1 MIRKSLTWG
10 SVIMR
15 LGIRYLLITLTADG
29 WTGVVVNEPRPT
41 GGPDVVLQSS
51 GLRPG
56 PLAAGL
62 AAAVIAAVA
71 GLTVGP
77 VDIAAHRVALQ
88 LFDGLPGVA
97 LDSGLSD
104 AHAAIVEQIR
114 LPRVVLG
121 LLVGATLSV
130 SGATYQGAFR
140 NPLADPYLLGIAAGA
155 GLGAT
160 IAITSNLGDG
170 AGMLDPVPLAAF
182 AGALISVTVSYVAGH
197 LGGRSTASLILAG
210 IAVASFL
217 TACQTYVLQANSDA
231 FRQIFAWILGRIATS
246 GWSEPA
252 LMLPYFAVTVAVVL
266 RYRRALDVLAVGDEE
281 AAAHGIEPRRVRMIV
296 VLAASL
302 GAAAAVSVSGLI
314 GFVGIIVPHTVRLA
328 FGTGNRLV
336 LPLSILFGGAFMVLA
351 DLAARTALA
360 PAELPIG
367 VVTAFLGA
375 PFFVLVLRTSR
386 REIW

>member
-1 MIRKSLTWG
+1 MT
-10 SVIMR
+10 
-15 LGIRYLLITLTADG
+15 
-29 WTGVVVNEPRPT
+29 EPHAGR
-41 GGPDVVLQSS
+41 GPETVLRAS
-51 GLRPG
+51 GLRPAS
-56 PLAAGL
+56 LAAGL
-62 AAAVIAAVA
+62 AAVAVAVTA
-71 GLTVGP
+71 GLTIGP
-77 VDIAAHRVALQ
+77 VNIAGHRVALQ
-88 LFDGLPGVA
+88 LLDGLPQVS

-104 AHAAIVEQIR
+104 AHVAIVEQIR

-121 LLVGATLSV
+121 LLVGATLSM
-130 SGATYQGAFR
+130 SGAAYQGAFR

-160 IAITSNLGDG
+160 VAITGNFGDG
-170 AGMLDPVPLAAF
+170 AGVLDPVPLAAF
-182 AGALISVTVSYVAGH
+182 AGALISVAVSYAAGH

-231 FRQIFAWILGRIATS
+231 FREIFAWILGRVATS

-252 LMLPYFAVTVAVVL
+252 LMLPYFVVTVAVVL

-281 AAAHGIEPRRVRMIV
+281 AAALGLEPRRVRMIV

-328 FGTGNRLV
+328 FGASNRVV
-336 LPLSILFGGAFMVLA
+336 LPLSVLFGGAFMVLA
-351 DLAARTALA
+351 DLVARTALA

>member
-1 MIRKSLTWG
+1 MTDPQPAG
-10 SVIMR
+10 A
-15 LGIRYLLITLTADG
+15 AD
-29 WTGVVVNEPRPT
+29 VALRA
-41 GGPDVVLQSS
+41 S

-56 PLAAGL
+56 PLVAGF
-62 AAAVIAAVA
+62 AAVVVAVVA
-71 GLTVGP
+71 GLTIGP

-88 LFDGLPGVA
+88 LLDGLPGMS

-104 AHAAIVEQIR
+104 THAAIVEQIR
-114 LPRVVLG
+114 LPRVALG

-130 SGATYQGAFR
+130 SGAAYQAAFR

-170 AGMLDPVPLAAF
+170 AGALDPVPLAAF
-182 AGALISVTVSYVAGH
+182 AGALVSVAVSYVAGH

-231 FRQIFAWILGRIATS
+231 FREIFAWILGRIATS

-252 LMLPYFAVTVAVVL
+252 LMLPYFLVTVAVVL

-281 AAAHGIEPRRVRMIV
+281 AAALGLEPRRVRVIV

-328 FGTGNRLV
+328 FGSSNRAV
-336 LPLSILFGGAFMVLA
+336 LPLSVLFGAAFMVLA
-351 DLAARTALA
+351 DLVARTVLS

>member
-1 MIRKSLTWG
+1 MTDPRSRDATDAAL
-10 SVIMR
+10 SV
-15 LGIRYLLITLTADG
+15 
-29 WTGVVVNEPRPT
+29 
-41 GGPDVVLQSS
+41 S
-51 GLRPG
+51 GLRAG
-56 PLAAGL
+56 PLAVGL
-62 AAAVIAAVA
+62 ATVAIAVVA
-71 GLTVGP
+71 GLTIGP
-77 VDIAAHRVALQ
+77 VDIAAHRVALE
-88 LFDGLPGVA
+88 LLDGLPGVT
-97 LDSGLSD
+97 LDSGLSG
-104 AHAAIVEQIR
+104 AHAAIVEEIR

-121 LLVGATLSV
+121 LLVGAILSM
-130 SGATYQGAFR
+130 SGAAYQGAFR

-160 IAITSNLGDG
+160 VAITSNLGDG
-170 AGMLDPVPLAAF
+170 AGLFDPVPMTAF
-182 AGALISVTVSYVAGH
+182 AGALVAVAVSYAAGH

-231 FRQIFAWILGRIATS
+231 FREIFAWILGRVATS

-252 LMLPYFAVTVAVVL
+252 LMLPYFVVTVAVVL

-281 AAAHGIEPRRVRMIV
+281 AAALGLEPRRVRLVV

-328 FGTGNRLV
+328 FGASNRLV
-336 LPLSILFGGAFMVLA
+336 LPLSVLFGGAFMVLA
-351 DLAARTALA
+351 DLVARTALA

>member
-1 MIRKSLTWG
+1 MTVTDPQPADEVTTSLQ
-10 SVIMR
+10 
-15 LGIRYLLITLTADG
+15 A
-29 WTGVVVNEPRPT
+29 
-41 GGPDVVLQSS
+41 S

-62 AAAVIAAVA
+62 AAAAIAVIA
-71 GLTVGP
+71 GLTIGP
-77 VDIAAHRVALQ
+77 VDIAAHRVALE
-88 LFDGLPGVA
+88 LLDGLPGVSI
-97 LDSGLSD
+97 DSGLSG

-121 LLVGATLSV
+121 LLVGATLSM
-130 SGATYQGAFR
+130 SGAAYQGAFR

-170 AGMLDPVPLAAF
+170 AGALDPVPLAAF
-182 AGALISVTVSYVAGH
+182 AGALIAVTVSYVAGH
-197 LGGRSTASLILAG
+197 VGGRSTASLILAG

-252 LMLPYFAVTVAVVL
+252 LMLPYFVVTTAVVL

-281 AAAHGIEPRRVRMIV
+281 AAALGLEPRRVRMIV

-328 FGTGNRLV
+328 FGSSNRAV
-336 LPLSILFGGAFMVLA
+336 LPLSVLFGGAFMVLA
-351 DLAARTALA
+351 DLAARTVLS

>member
-1 MIRKSLTWG
+1 MSDPQPAGRADA
-10 SVIMR
+10 
-15 LGIRYLLITLTADG
+15 LLQA
-29 WTGVVVNEPRPT
+29 
-41 GGPDVVLQSS
+41 S

-62 AAAVIAAVA
+62 AAVAIAVVA
-71 GLTVGP
+71 GLTIGP
-77 VDIAAHRVALQ
+77 VDIATHRVALQ
-88 LFDGLPGVA
+88 LLDGLPGVT

-104 AHAAIVEQIR
+104 AHAAIVEKIR
-114 LPRVVLG
+114 LPRVALG
-121 LLVGATLSV
+121 LLVGATLSM
-130 SGATYQGAFR
+130 SGAAYQGAFR

-170 AGMLDPVPLAAF
+170 AGALDPVPLAAF

-252 LMLPYFAVTVAVVL
+252 LMLPYFGVTVAVVL

-281 AAAHGIEPRRVRMIV
+281 AAALGLEPRRVRMIV

-328 FGTGNRLV
+328 FGTSNRLV
-336 LPLSILFGGAFMVLA
+336 LPLSVLFGGAFMVLA

>member
-1 MIRKSLTWG
+1 M
-10 SVIMR
+10 
-15 LGIRYLLITLTADG
+15 
-29 WTGVVVNEPRPT
+29 
-41 GGPDVVLQSS
+41 
-51 GLRPG
+51 
-56 PLAAGL
+56 
-62 AAAVIAAVA
+62 A
-71 GLTVGP
+71 GLTIGP
-77 VDIAAHRVALQ
+77 VDIGAHRVVLELLDA
-88 LFDGLPGVA
+88 LPGFSF
-97 LDSGLSD
+97 DSGLSD
-104 AHAAIVEQIR
+104 AHAAIVKEIR

-121 LLVGATLSV
+121 LLVGAVLAV

-170 AGMLDPVPLAAF
+170 AGAFDPVPLAAF
-182 AGALISVTVSYVAGH
+182 AGALIAVAVSYAAGH

-231 FRQIFAWILGRIATS
+231 FRKIFAWILGRIATS

-252 LMLPYFAVTVAVVL
+252 MMLPYFLVTVAVVL

-281 AAAHGIEPRRVRMIV
+281 AAALGLDPRRVRLIV

-314 GFVGIIVPHTVRLA
+314 GFVGIIVPHTVRLL
-328 FGTGNRLV
+328 FGTSNRAV
-336 LPLSILFGGAFMVLA
+336 LPLSVLFWGAFMVLA
-351 DLAARTALA
+351 DLTARTALA

-375 PFFVLVLRTSR
+375 PFFVLVLRTTR

>member
-1 MIRKSLTWG
+1 MSD
-10 SVIMR
+10 SQP
-15 LGIRYLLITLTADG
+15 
-29 WTGVVVNEPRPT
+29 N
-41 GGPDVVLQSS
+41 GGPDVVLEAS
-51 GLRPG
+51 GLRPRS
-56 PLAAGL
+56 LAAGL
-62 AAAVIAAVA
+62 AAAAVAVVA
-71 GLTVGP
+71 GLTIGP

-88 LFDGLPGVA
+88 LLDGLPG
-97 LDSGLSD
+97 LTIDSGLSD

-114 LPRVVLG
+114 LPRVALG

-160 IAITSNLGDG
+160 IAITSSLGDG
-170 AGMLDPVPLAAF
+170 AGVFDAVPLAAF

-252 LMLPYFAVTVAVVL
+252 LMLPYFVVTVAVVL

-281 AAAHGIEPRRVRMIV
+281 AAALGLEPRRIRLVV

-328 FGTGNRLV
+328 FGSSNRLV
-336 LPLSILFGGAFMVLA
+336 LPLSVLFGGAFMVLA
-351 DLAARTALA
+351 DLVARTALA

>member
-1 MIRKSLTWG
+1 MALTDPQRSDGVTTSLQ
-10 SVIMR
+10 
-15 LGIRYLLITLTADG
+15 A
-29 WTGVVVNEPRPT
+29 
-41 GGPDVVLQSS
+41 S

-62 AAAVIAAVA
+62 AVAVIAVIA
-71 GLTVGP
+71 GLTIGP

-88 LFDGLPGVA
+88 LLDGLPGLS

-121 LLVGATLSV
+121 LLVGATLSM
-130 SGATYQGAFR
+130 SGAAYQGAFR

-170 AGMLDPVPLAAF
+170 AGALDPVPLAAF
-182 AGALISVTVSYVAGH
+182 AGALVSVAVSYAAGH

-252 LMLPYFAVTVAVVL
+252 LMLPYFVVTTAVVL
-266 RYRRALDVLAVGDEE
+266 RYRKALDVLAVGDEE
-281 AAAHGIEPRRVRMIV
+281 AAALGLEPRRVRLIV

-314 GFVGIIVPHTVRLA
+314 GFVGIIVPHAVRLA
-328 FGTGNRLV
+328 FGSSNRAV
-336 LPLSILFGGAFMVLA
+336 LPLSVLFGGAFMVLA

>member
-1 MIRKSLTWG
+1 MTDPQPAG
-10 SVIMR
+10 AADVA
-15 LGIRYLLITLTADG
+15 LGA
-29 WTGVVVNEPRPT
+29 
-41 GGPDVVLQSS
+41 S

-56 PLAAGL
+56 PLVAGF
-62 AAAVIAAVA
+62 AAVVVAVVA
-71 GLTVGP
+71 GLTIGP

-88 LFDGLPGVA
+88 LLDGLPGMS

-104 AHAAIVEQIR
+104 THAAIVEQIR
-114 LPRVVLG
+114 LPRVALG
-121 LLVGATLSV
+121 LLVGATLSM
-130 SGATYQGAFR
+130 SGAAYQGAFR

-170 AGMLDPVPLAAF
+170 AGALDLVPLAAF
-182 AGALISVTVSYVAGH
+182 AGALISVAVSYVAGH
-197 LGGRSTASLILAG
+197 VGGRSTASLILAG

-231 FRQIFAWILGRIATS
+231 FRQILAWILGRIATS

-252 LMLPYFAVTVAVVL
+252 LMLPYFLVTVAVVL

-281 AAAHGIEPRRVRMIV
+281 AAALGLEPRRVRMIV

-328 FGTGNRLV
+328 FGSSNRVV
-336 LPLSILFGGAFMVLA
+336 LPLSVLFGGAFMVLA
-351 DLAARTALA
+351 DLAARTVLS

>member
-1 MIRKSLTWG
+1 MADARAPLVSDRTGVTLRATDL
-10 SVIMR
+10 R
-15 LGIRYLLITLTADG
+15 LRQLGI
-29 WTGVVVNEPRPT
+29 
-41 GGPDVVLQSS
+41 
-51 GLRPG
+51 
-56 PLAAGL
+56 GL
-62 AAAVIAAVA
+62 AAVVVAVVA
-71 GLTVGP
+71 GLTIGP
-77 VDIAAHRVALQ
+77 VGIAAHRVLLELA
-88 LFDGLPGVA
+88 DMLPGLA

-104 AHAAIVEQIR
+104 AHAAIVRELR

-121 LLVGATLSV
+121 LLVGATLSM
-130 SGATYQGAFR
+130 SGATYQAAFR

-170 AGMLDPVPLAAF
+170 AGALDPVPLAAF
-182 AGALISVTVSYVAGH
+182 AGGLVAVTVSYAAGH

-231 FRQIFAWILGRIATS
+231 FRRIIAWILGRIATS

-252 LMLPYFAVTVAVVL
+252 LMLPYFVVTAAVVL

-281 AAAHGIEPRRVRMIV
+281 ATALGVNPRRVRLIV

-302 GAAAAVSVSGLI
+302 AAAAAVSVSGLI

-328 FGTGNRLV
+328 FGASNRVV
-336 LPLSILFGGAFMVLA
+336 LPLSVLFGGAFMVLA
-351 DLAARTALA
+351 DLVARTVLS

-375 PFFVLVLRTSR
+375 PFFVLVLRTTR
-386 REIW
+386 REVW

>member
-1 MIRKSLTWG
+1 MTG
-10 SVIMR
+10 SQPAR
-15 LGIRYLLITLTADG
+15 GNGDALRASGL
-29 WTGVVVNEPRPT
+29 
-41 GGPDVVLQSS
+41 SS
-51 GLRPG
+51 GS
-56 PLAAGL
+56 LAAG
-62 AAAVIAAVA
+62 VAAVA
-71 GLTVGP
+71 VAVAAGLTIGP
-77 VDIAAHRVALQ
+77 VDIGAHRVVLELLDA
-88 LFDGLPGVA
+88 LPGFSF
-97 LDSGLSD
+97 DSGLSD
-104 AHAAIVEQIR
+104 AHAAIVKEIR

-121 LLVGATLSV
+121 LLVGAVLAV

-170 AGMLDPVPLAAF
+170 AGAFDPVPLAAF
-182 AGALISVTVSYVAGH
+182 AGALIAVAVSYAAGH

-231 FRQIFAWILGRIATS
+231 FRKIFAWILGRIATS

-252 LMLPYFAVTVAVVL
+252 MMLPYFLVTVAVVL

-281 AAAHGIEPRRVRMIV
+281 AAALGLEPRRVRMIV

-314 GFVGIIVPHTVRLA
+314 GFVGIIVPHTVRLL
-328 FGTGNRLV
+328 FGTSNRAV
-336 LPLSILFGGAFMVLA
+336 LPLSVLFGGAFMVLA
-351 DLAARTALA
+351 DLTARTALA

-375 PFFVLVLRTSR
+375 PFFVLVLRTTR

>member
-1 MIRKSLTWG
+1 MTG
-10 SVIMR
+10 SQPAAR
-15 LGIRYLLITLTADG
+15 RGEALRG
-29 WTGVVVNEPRPT
+29 
-41 GGPDVVLQSS
+41 S
-51 GLRPG
+51 GLRSG
-56 PLAAGL
+56 SLAAGFA
-62 AAAVIAAVA
+62 AAAVAVVA
-71 GLTVGP
+71 GLTIGP
-77 VDIAAHRVALQ
+77 VDIATHRVVLELLDA
-88 LFDGLPGVA
+88 LPG
-97 LDSGLSD
+97 LSFDSGLSD
-104 AHAAIVEQIR
+104 AHAAIVKEIR

-121 LLVGATLSV
+121 LLVGSILSV
-130 SGATYQGAFR
+130 SGATYQAAFR

-160 IAITSNLGDG
+160 VAITSNLGDG
-170 AGMLDPVPLAAF
+170 AGALDAVPLAAF
-182 AGALISVTVSYVAGH
+182 AGALVAVAVSYVAGH
-197 LGGRSTASLILAG
+197 VGGRSTATLILAG

-252 LMLPYFAVTVAVVL
+252 LMLPYFLVTVVVVM

-281 AAAHGIEPRRVRMIV
+281 AAALGLEPRRVRMIV

-328 FGTGNRLV
+328 FGTSNRVV
-336 LPLSILFGGAFMVLA
+336 LPLSVLFGGAFMVLA